1 MIIRAIITKIFLENH
16 YESFYISLSDLKKL
30 IMRNDHYPEFPSD
43 HCNIRQKKMGT
54 ESSQRKLKKIERF
67 TRILK

>member
-1 MIIRAIITKIFLENH
+1 MYVFLENH
-16 YESFYISLSDLKKL
+16 YEPFYISLSDLKKL

-54 ESSQRKLKKIERF
+54 ESSQRN
-67 TRILK
+67 